1 MGNTCCC
8 SFWKKPKIALQQANR
23 MFLNNIIDTI
33 RTKQRDITN
42 ICLYIPEKDV
52 SMRLLYYNKA
62 IESTMAEICLEKK
75 RSQICCKYFIF

>member
-1 MGNTCCC
+1 
-8 SFWKKPKIALQQANR
+8 

-52 SMRLLYYNKA
+52 FMRLLYYNKA
-62 IESTMAEICLEKK
+62 TDSKAGTMAEICLEKK
-75 RSQICCKYFIF
+75 KKSNLLQIFIF